1 MRRSAA
7 PSVKYSEGGAAG
19 NVNKADFPQ
28 ASVRNLGSDFPN
40 KSRDTDSLLDLIF
53 AKNKAADT
61 EQRHCDSGSG
71 TLPEESCNVKSGVLG
86 HVKISQEAIQGENKD
101 AVLVN
106 DPEKRVFNVV
116 WAKQS
121 TRKHKVWEGDGVL
134 EVEGKTVILKDV
146 GGKILCQSSNVKVS
160 SFEDGTRL
168 LLGGKEAEIVD
179 EVKIIDSISVSSKR
193 TPDRQ
198 SDQKPTKKAR
208 KDIPIL
214 HKKPSNFCGQNYR
227 PLVMPSPP
235 DEHRWKMNPE
245 HLPLVEVVIDPCLAK
260 VLRPHQRTGIIF
272 LYECMLE
279 MRQPNYSGAIL
290 ADEMGLGKT
299 LQCVTL
305 VWTLLKQGPYGGRP
319 IIRNAL
325 IVTPSSLVG
334 NWEKEFQQWLG
345 RGKIHTFIVNQK
357 NKPADF
363 KNNANAN
370 VMLISYEMFSRYY
383 DDIEK
388 YEFDLLICDEGHR
401 LKNSTIKIYVM
412 LSKLQCKRR
421 ILLTGTPVQ
430 NDLQEFYTLVNFVNP
445 GVLGPLSD
453 FRKIYEAPIVASR
466 QPEAGTEIRLHGEQC
481 AAELNH
487 KTSWFILRRTQD
499 LIDKILPTKHE
510 LVLFCCLSQLQ
521 ISMYRAVIDYWD
533 SRKENLIS
541 LESVPHLNI
550 ITLLKK
556 VCNHPVLIKSSVIEE
571 ELEMKL
577 MHMLSSEILETCP
590 RNSGKLIIVLRLLQ
604 YLRQTK
610 ERVVFVSYYTQT
622 LDLMAQLC
630 ENYGYKYCR
639 LDGSTACSQRQ
650 TVVDNFNSASS
661 KYFIFLLSARA
672 GGIGLNLTGASRL
685 ILFDSDWNPA
695 TDLQAMSRI
704 WRDGQLKPV
713 FIYRLLS
720 VGTIEEKIFQR
731 QISKTDLSGTV
742 VDPQNNSTIRLSKE
756 ELKDLLSYDEN
767 EICLTHKLLECTCDI
782 NGQPREQFETCRS
795 EVDNRPSQLGSVQL
809 NSTHPHQRMNQLLHW
824 EHHRAPFRSGFLE
837 GLGLLDVAG
846 SITYIFKT
854 STVVD

>member
-7 PSVKYSEGGAAG
+7 PSVKYSVGGAAG

-61 EQRHCDSGSG
+61 EQRHCVSGSG

-146 GGKILCQSSNVKVS
+146 GGKILGQSSNVKVS

-179 EVKIIDSISVSSKR
+179 EVKITDSISVSSKR

-345 RGKIHTFIVNQK
+345 RGKIHTFIVNQ
-357 NKPADF
+357 
-363 KNNANAN
+363 
-370 VMLISYEMFSRYY
+370 
-383 DDIEK
+383 
-388 YEFDLLICDEGHR
+388 
-401 LKNSTIKIYVM
+401 M

-466 QPEAGTEIRLHGEQC
+466 QPEAGTEIRLHGEQR

-499 LIDKILPTKHE
+499 LIDKILPIKHE

-704 WRDGQLKPV
+704 WRDGQSKPV

-837 GLGLLDVAG
+837 DLGLLDVAG

>member
-19 NVNKADFPQ
+19 NVNKAGFPP
-28 ASVRNLGSDFPN
+28 ASVRNFGSDFPN

-71 TLPEESCNVKSGVLG
+71 TLLEESCNVKSGVLG

-146 GGKILCQSSNVKVS
+146 GGKILGQSSNVKVS

-179 EVKIIDSISVSSKR
+179 EVKITDSISVSSKR

-208 KDIPIL
+208 KDILIL

-345 RGKIHTFIVNQK
+345 RGKIHTFIVNQ
-357 NKPADF
+357 
-363 KNNANAN
+363 
-370 VMLISYEMFSRYY
+370 
-383 DDIEK
+383 
-388 YEFDLLICDEGHR
+388 
-401 LKNSTIKIYVM
+401 M

-466 QPEAGTEIRLHGEQC
+466 QPEADTEIRLHGEQC

-487 KTSWFILRRTQD
+487 KTGWFILRRTQD
-499 LIDKILPTKHE
+499 LIDKILPIKHE

-541 LESVPHLNI
+541 LESVPHLHI

-556 VCNHPVLIKSSVIEE
+556 ICNHPVLIKSSVIEE

-577 MHMLSSEILETCP
+577 MHLLSSEILETCP

-650 TVVDNFNSASS
+650 TVVDNFNSPSS

-704 WRDGQLKPV
+704 WRDGQSKPV

-782 NGQPREQFETCRS
+782 NGQPYEQFETCRS

-837 GLGLLDVAG
+837 GLGLLAVAG

>member
-521 ISMYRAVIDYWD
+521 
-533 SRKENLIS
+533 
-541 LESVPHLNI
+541 
-550 ITLLKK
+550 
-556 VCNHPVLIKSSVIEE
+556 
-571 ELEMKL
+571 
-577 MHMLSSEILETCP
+577 
-590 RNSGKLIIVLRLLQ
+590 
-604 YLRQTK
+604 
-610 ERVVFVSYYTQT
+610 T

>member
-7 PSVKYSEGGAAG
+7 PSVKYSVGGAAG

-61 EQRHCDSGSG
+61 EQRHCVSGSG

-146 GGKILCQSSNVKVS
+146 GGKILGQSSNVKVS

-179 EVKIIDSISVSSKR
+179 EVKITDSISVSSKR

-466 QPEAGTEIRLHGEQC
+466 QPEAGTEIRLHGEQR

-499 LIDKILPTKHE
+499 LIDKILPIKHE
-510 LVLFCCLSQLQ
+510 LVLFCCLSQL
-521 ISMYRAVIDYWD
+521 
-533 SRKENLIS
+533 
-541 LESVPHLNI
+541 
-550 ITLLKK
+550 
-556 VCNHPVLIKSSVIEE
+556 
-571 ELEMKL
+571 
-577 MHMLSSEILETCP
+577 
-590 RNSGKLIIVLRLLQ
+590 
-604 YLRQTK
+604 
-610 ERVVFVSYYTQT
+610 QT

-704 WRDGQLKPV
+704 WRDGQSKPV

-837 GLGLLDVAG
+837 DLGLLDVAG

>member
-7 PSVKYSEGGAAG
+7 PSVKYSVGGAAG

-61 EQRHCDSGSG
+61 EQRHCVSGSG

-146 GGKILCQSSNVKVS
+146 GGKILGQSSNVKVS

-179 EVKIIDSISVSSKR
+179 EVKITDSISVSSKR

-466 QPEAGTEIRLHGEQC
+466 QPEAGTEIRLHGEQR

-499 LIDKILPTKHE
+499 LIDKILPIKHE

-521 ISMYRAVIDYWD
+521 
-533 SRKENLIS
+533 
-541 LESVPHLNI
+541 
-550 ITLLKK
+550 
-556 VCNHPVLIKSSVIEE
+556 E

-704 WRDGQLKPV
+704 WRDGQSKPV

-837 GLGLLDVAG
+837 DLGLLDVAG

>member
-521 ISMYRAVIDYWD
+521 
-533 SRKENLIS
+533 
-541 LESVPHLNI
+541 
-550 ITLLKK
+550 
-556 VCNHPVLIKSSVIEE
+556 E